1 MQLGPLAQV
10 ELSAHT
16 TLSHATVSNI
26 VSTLA
31 AEGTVSVETGQ
42 RNGRQAKIVHL
53 LRSTTS
59 PVSLGLAV
67 GRTDIT
73 GVACETDGTQLVS
86 VHFPRALTSS
96 YDADLDTLS
105 NIVTEIRADPILASR
120 SILGVGVSLA
130 TWVDFDRGC
139 IPPDCDWYGFPAQS
153 GWPGAPLRDDLAA
166 RVDLPVHVDS
176 DGNAATLSEVR
187 WGAARGHMNV
197 VYVRIAEGVTGGL
210 LLNDRLYRGERG
222 LAGSLGHSTADPSGR
237 ICVCG
242 SRGCLETYL
251 HPNALLEPLRHLY
264 SPNLTPTQVAELA
277 AAGDDGCARI
287 IVDAA
292 KRLGI
297 ALANVISVLVPQ
309 CIVIA
314 GDLAPAGTILTE
326 ALDQSLRSFMPSMF
340 RPGTI
345 MTAQLTGSAA
355 AGAAA
360 LVFEDRPLVADPAH
374 RDVQGSS
381 AGRYAPAYAV
391 ALIE

>member
-1 MQLGPLAQV
+1 
-10 ELSAHT
+10 
-16 TLSHATVSNI
+16 
-26 VSTLA
+26 
-31 AEGTVSVETGQ
+31 
-42 RNGRQAKIVHL
+42 
-53 LRSTTS
+53 
-59 PVSLGLAV
+59 
-67 GRTDIT
+67 
-73 GVACETDGTQLVS
+73 
-86 VHFPRALTSS
+86 
-96 YDADLDTLS
+96 
-105 NIVTEIRADPILASR
+105 
-120 SILGVGVSLA
+120 
-130 TWVDFDRGC
+130 
-139 IPPDCDWYGFPAQS
+139 
-153 GWPGAPLRDDLAA
+153 
-166 RVDLPVHVDS
+166 
-176 DGNAATLSEVR
+176 
-187 WGAARGHMNV
+187 
-197 VYVRIAEGVTGGL
+197 
-210 LLNDRLYRGERG
+210 
-222 LAGSLGHSTADPSGR
+222 
-237 ICVCG
+237 
-242 SRGCLETYL
+242 
-251 HPNALLEPLRHLY
+251 
-264 SPNLTPTQVAELA
+264 VAELA